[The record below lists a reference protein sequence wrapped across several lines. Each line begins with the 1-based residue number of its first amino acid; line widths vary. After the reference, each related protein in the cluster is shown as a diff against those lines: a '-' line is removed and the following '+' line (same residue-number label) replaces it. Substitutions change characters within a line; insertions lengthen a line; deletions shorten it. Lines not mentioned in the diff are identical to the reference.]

1 MFSYGSEQTVEK
13 LRKEEIGGD
22 GERGKEG
29 WWGEKKRK
37 GKAVAVGI
45 CVVFSLQVLAKINRF
60 TCARA
65 RQAGTEPACHE
76 AQVLILGRWQS
87 FKDSCK
93 RVSEKDVGKTP
104 ELHGTAIEKTDEN
117 QAGVWSEAKTKLTRP

>member
-1 MFSYGSEQTVEK
+1 MEEK
-13 LRKEEIGGD
+13 GK
-22 GERGKEG
+22 GERKAG
-29 WWGEKKRK
+29 GEKRRK

-45 CVVFSLQVLAKINRF
+45 CMVFSLQVLAKINRF

-76 AQVLILGRWQS
+76 DQVLILGRWQS

-117 QAGVWSEAKTKLTRP
+117 QEGVWSEAKTKLTRP